1 MLLPVMMRYLQSA
14 NRQHHIS
21 VIAN

>member
-1 MLLPVMMRYLQSA
+1 MLLPVMMRYSQSA